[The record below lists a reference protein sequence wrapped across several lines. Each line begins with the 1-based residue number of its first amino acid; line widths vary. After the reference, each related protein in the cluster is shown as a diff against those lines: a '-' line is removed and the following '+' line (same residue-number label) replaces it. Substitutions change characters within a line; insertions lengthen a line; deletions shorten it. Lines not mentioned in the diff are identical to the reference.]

1 MTAEVG
7 ARGGVALGQIADGE
21 QQRREEFAAA
31 DLARPMPDCQDLGL
45 GFGEILG
52 GDFLIGLFD
61 AETAH
66 ETQTA
71 GPDER
76 TTALRSLVVF
86 LAQRLNFSSRIV
98 VVR

>member
-21 QQRREEFAAA
+21 QQRREKFAAA
-31 DLARPMPDCQDLGL
+31 DLARPMPNCQDLGL

-52 GDFLIGLFD
+52 GDFLISLFD

-66 ETQTA
+66 KAQTA
-71 GPDER
+71 GPNER
-76 TTALRSLVVF
+76 PAAFSSPVVF
-86 LAQRLNFSSRIV
+86 VAQRLKFGLGVAVGR
-98 VVR
+98 